1 MPDSVMEEVVSE
13 LRSNGERYYPQH
25 GTPRNVR
32 IVGHTPKPDHYIY
45 DLVVDFNEGIERVAA
60 KVYRQNKCG
69 PRGASGMAQL
79 EHGNLTRV
87 YNAFQKK
94 KQGGVPKPLGDF
106 TRLGTVVAEKFNGL
120 PLQSLIMKAALLP
133 GYADAGMLKFA
144 SRKAGEWLRSY
155 HRAMADGIAPLDTS
169 ALLTELQDLCEKC
182 RSEGFDDAAI
192 RNIMAGSRSALM
204 RSKRAL
210 PCSSV
215 LNDFT
220 PLNVIVGEQGV
231 GVVDYAR
238 MTQNGPSHYD
248 VAMFLAAVEALEK
261 YPFCNRRIT
270 SEVQREFTS
279 AYGIHP
285 AEEGVLRVLKVK
297 SLLSLFAQGR
307 RGKQSAVRKKVMW
320 ATVMKRFVQHAAERS
335 LAPAA

>member
-1 MPDSVMEEVVSE
+1 MEEVVSE
-13 LRSNGERYYPQH
+13 LRSNGEQYYPQR

-60 KVYRQNKCG
+60 KVYRPNKCG
-69 PRGASGMAQL
+69 PRGACGMAQL
-79 EHGNLTRV
+79 EHGNLARV
-87 YNAFQKK
+87 YHAFQKK
-94 KQGGVPKPLGDF
+94 KLDGVPRPLGDF
-106 TRLGTVVAEKFNGL
+106 THLGTVVAEKVNGS

-133 GYADAGMLKFA
+133 GYAGAGTLKLA
-144 SRKAGEWLRSY
+144 ARKTGEWLRSY
-155 HRAMADGIAPLDTS
+155 HRAMADGIAPLDTGT
-169 ALLTELQDLCEKC
+169 LLSELQELCERC
-182 RSEGFDDAAI
+182 RTEGLDDAAI
-192 RNIMAGSRSALM
+192 RNILAGSRSALM

-210 PCSSV
+210 PCSCV

-220 PLNVIVGEQGV
+220 PLNVVVGELGI
-231 GVVDYAR
+231 GMVDYAR
-238 MTQNGPSHYD
+238 MTQHGPSHCD

-270 SEVQREFTS
+270 SEVQREFTT